1 MARLN
6 YLPDWPDL
14 RADLPAD
21 PALEQFVRGIL
32 AQMTV
37 EEKLGQMIQPDL
49 AELTAEDVRAYRL
62 GSALNGA
69 GRWPGGDR
77 RASAIEWAT
86 VLDGFWQA
94 AEEAYRDRPFR
105 IPFMWATDAVH
116 GHNNV
121 HGATLF
127 PHNIGLGAAGEPEL
141 VRRIGVVTAREVA
154 ATGMD
159 WTFAPTVATPR
170 DRRWG
175 RHYEGYSE
183 DPEIVYAYAGEMVRG
198 LQGSADD
205 LRTDTRVLSCV
216 KHWVGDGG
224 TFEGEDRGSARCD
237 EDVLR
242 NVHAMGFISGIQAGS
257 QSVMVS
263 YSAWGDEGRLHGS
276 HYLIT
281 DVLKERMG
289 FDGVVI
295 GDWDAHAY
303 VDGCSDGDA
312 GNAIR
317 AGVDVL
323 MISTKVKWQAV
334 HRKALTEIR
343 SGAIPI
349 SRVDDAVLRV
359 LRVKARAG
367 LWEKPRPL
375 ERSLAGHSAALGHPE
390 HRALAREA
398 VRKSLVLLKNDNRT
412 LPLPRTSRV
421 LVAGSAAEA
430 IAKQTGGFTVTWQGD
445 DTGLEDFPAGNT
457 FAMAIGEAVGADRC
471 TVDPYLEHEDP
482 TAFDVVLVAIGED
495 AYAEMFGSIKPWR
508 TLAYARLKPGY
519 ARDLETLR
527 RLRQTGAVVVTVMF
541 SGRPLYVTEEINLSD
556 AFVAA
561 WLPGPEVSGIA
572 DVLFKEAAGD
582 PGHDF
587 QGRLPVGWPGTRISF
602 TANRIPRH
610 IPHYQVPEGEVL
622 PIGPNTPLFPYG
634 YGLTLAE
641 THGES
646 FKNLGELP
654 LDVVTELPE
663 PALDDIAP
671 ISLPLRG
678 DGAYE
683 FRTSA
688 EDYEPRLIRVDG
700 PTACPFIEAEPIDHL
715 GRGDG
720 LSLSFKGM
728 QAFVYA
734 QFRDGGFRDLR
745 GYVANQ
751 GRLTFQVRVFEPP
764 TGPFNLTCHD
774 DYPQQPALD
783 ISARLS
789 ALPYGEWAELVIP
802 LSELVDAGIE
812 FDHVDVPFQI
822 WTEGRARLDISAV
835 QLSADVRAM

>member
-1 MARLN
+1 
-6 YLPDWPDL
+6 
-14 RADLPAD
+14 
-21 PALEQFVRGIL
+21 
-32 AQMTV
+32 MTV

-49 AELTAEDVRAYRL
+49 WELTAEDVRAYRL
-62 GSALNGA
+62 GSGLNGA
-69 GRWPGGDR
+69 GRWPGENR
-77 RASAIEWAT
+77 RAGATEWAT

-94 AEEAYRDRPFR
+94 AEEAYRDREFR
-105 IPFMWATDAVH
+105 IPFMWASDAVH

-121 HGATLF
+121 HGATVF
-127 PHNIGLGAAGEPEL
+127 PHNIGLGAAGEPGL
-141 VRRIGVVTAREVA
+141 VRRIGAATAREVA

-183 DPEIVYAYAGEMVRG
+183 DPEIVHAYAGEMVRG
-198 LQGSADD
+198 LQGDADE

-224 TFEGEDRGSARCD
+224 TFEGEDRGCTRCD
-237 EDVLR
+237 EDLLR
-242 NVHAMGFISGIQAGS
+242 NVHAMGFISGIRAGS

-289 FDGVVI
+289 FDGIVI

-317 AGVDVL
+317 AGIDVL

-334 HRKALTEIR
+334 HGAALAEIR
-343 SGAIPI
+343 SGAIPMARI
-349 SRVDDAVLRV
+349 DDAVLRV

-375 ERSLAGHSAALGHPE
+375 ERSLAGDGTVLGHPE

-398 VRKSLVLLKNDNRT
+398 VRKSLVLLKNDDRT

-421 LVAGSAAEA
+421 LVTGSAAESLS
-430 IAKQTGGFTVTWQGD
+430 KQSGGFTVSWQGD
-445 DTGLEDFPAGNT
+445 DIDLEDFPSGRT
-457 FAMAIGEAVGADRC
+457 LAMAVGEAVGADRC
-471 TVDPYLEHEDP
+471 AVDPYLEHEDP
-482 TAFDVVLVAIGED
+482 AAFDVVVVALGED
-495 AYAEMFGSIKPWR
+495 AYAEMLGSIKPWR
-508 TLAYARLKPGY
+508 SLSYAKLKPGY
-519 ARDLETLR
+519 AKDLETLR
-527 RLRQTGAVVVTVMF
+527 RLRRAGAVVVTVMF
-541 SGRPLYVTEEINLSD
+541 GGRPLYVTEEINLSD

-561 WLPGPEVSGIA
+561 WLPGPDASGIA
-572 DVLFKEAAGD
+572 DVLFREEGGE

-587 QGRLPVGWPGTRISF
+587 QGRLSFGWPATRTAF
-602 TANRIPRH
+602 TTNRIPPH
-610 IPHYQVPEGEVL
+610 VPHYRAPEGEVL
-622 PIGPNTPLFPYG
+622 PTGQNTPLFPYG

-641 THGES
+641 SHEDG

-654 LDVVTELPE
+654 LDVEPRLPD
-663 PALDDIAP
+663 ALLDDVTTVPIA
-671 ISLPLRG
+671 LRG
-678 DGAYE
+678 DATYE
-683 FRTSA
+683 FRAAA
-688 EDYEPRLIRVDG
+688 EDYDPRPVPLDG
-700 PTACPFIEAEPIDHL
+700 PTAWPFLDAEPIDHL

-720 LSLSFKGM
+720 LSLSFKGI
-728 QAFVYA
+728 QTFVYA
-734 QFRDGGFRDLR
+734 QTRDGGFRDLR
-745 GYVANQ
+745 GYVAS
-751 GRLTFQVRVFEPP
+751 GAGLTFQVRVFEAP
-764 TGPFNLTCHD
+764 TGPFHLTCHD

-789 ALPYGEWAELVIP
+789 ALPIGEWAEVAVP
-802 LSELVDAGIE
+802 LAELVGIGVE

-822 WTEGRARLDISAV
+822 WTEGRARLDISTV
-835 QLSADVRAM
+835 RLSADVRAM